1 MISIHIILD
10 VPKGWIFWNFRF
22 EETKV
27 INMGYGFTTLNPYY
41 PIYQFLNMSLEK
53 NLKMFGQHDYLGVKT
68 NIRWV
73 HIDGTFI

>member
-1 MISIHIILD
+1 MCPFDTSRMDFLKFQI
-10 VPKGWIFWNFRF
+10 

-53 NLKMFGQHDYLGVKT
+53 TFKMFGQHDYLGVKP
-68 NIRWV
+68 ILGEYKLMEPLYK
-73 HIDGTFI
+73 H